1 MNPNAIPR
9 AARALTAMLVLA
21 CATMAA
27 AAPPEYEPPVVDAQR
42 STQMLAN
49 LPRPAGE
56 RVTVTVY
63 EFRSSV
69 SEIAARGGTDMFRTA
84 LVRSGQFR
92 VVERARLN
100 ETVVREKQLNASGL
114 ADGNSAEPQL
124 RAAQYIFEGTI
135 SGANPSE
142 NQRSSTLSFA
152 GVEVGSGRNR
162 DVIVID
168 VSIIEVAT
176 GEILDV
182 VTVKKSVVSSTSS
195 VSGLGNAVGAMLA
208 SRGGRG
214 GNGNANPASALI
226 PDLKTQNQQKES
238 LDDALRAAIDLAVAE
253 LARRIPR

>member
-1 MNPNAIPR
+1 MNPNAI
-9 AARALTAMLVLA
+9 ARALSAVATSLLLVS
-21 CATMAA
+21 TTTGA
-27 AAPPEYEPPVVDAQR
+27 AAPQEYEPPVVDGQR

-49 LPRPAGE
+49 MPRPTGE

-63 EFRSSV
+63 DFRSSV

-114 ADGNSAEPQL
+114 SDGNAAEPQL
-124 RAAQYIFEGTI
+124 RSAQYIFEGTI

-176 GEILDV
+176 GEIVDV
-182 VTVKKSVVSSTSS
+182 VTVKKSVLSNTSS

-208 SRGGRG
+208 SRGRG
-214 GNGNANPASALI
+214 GAGGGGNPASALV
-226 PDLKTQNQQKES
+226 PDLKTQNQNKES